1 MIRNVYGGHGIV
13 GNDVFGIWD
22 PLYDHGL
29 AQREQNI
36 AEAKSLL
43 KSAGQQNLS
52 IELVTAPI
60 LAGAVE
66 QAEVFAQQAASAGIK
81 VTVRQVTSTEL
92 YGPNYLKWTF
102 SQDYLY
108 YSPYFANVLLC
119 TLPDSALPETHF
131 DNPEYIS
138 LYSQAEATTNVESQ
152 RTIAHQMQ
160 QIDYDD
166 GGYIIAC
173 FPPTLDARREPGRRR
188 RSVAD
193 RCAFQQL
200 RLQDALAQLSRLV
213 AGETGG
219 QRFHSRVRRNSGQ
232 DHGRSG
238 DRRRDT

>member
-173 FPPTLDARREPGRRR
+173 FPPTLDAHASQVGG
-188 RSVAD
+188 VAPSLIGVPFNNYD
-193 RCAFQQL
+193 FKTL
-200 RLQDALAQLSRLV
+200 WL
-213 AGETGG
+213 
-219 QRFHSRVRRNSGQ
+219 N
-232 DHGRSG
+232 
-238 DRRRDT
+238 